1 MCIAERVIHKLL
13 WAFVFLWTKNMPV
26 SYSDTCHLFLQT
38 WQISYTSFDTLNT
51 RQCDD
56 MSCKV
61 CCLFRKAWCRQ
72 NTTKYIFSSHWLLLL
87 QNRNPHWRCY
97 ICLTR
102 RWHPL
107 IIRHC
112 CQPTLSSLLQNVTFK
127 ALFSKH
133 NVCNTFFTLL
143 KTYSNFVQFILN
155 FSICIHLL
163 CKSLLW

>member
-1 MCIAERVIHKLL
+1 MSFC
-13 WAFVFLWTKNMPV
+13 FLVNNEHACVLFWYLSP
-26 SYSDTCHLFLQT
+26 FLQT

-72 NTTKYIFSSHWLLLL
+72 NTTKYMFSSHWLLLL

-102 RWHPL
+102 RWHQL

-112 CQPTLSSLLQNVTFK
+112 QPPLSSLLQNVTFK
-127 ALFSKH
+127 ALFS
-133 NVCNTFFTLL
+133 NTM
-143 KTYSNFVQFILN
+143 SAIP
-155 FSICIHLL
+155 SLL
-163 CKSLLW
+163 C